1 MDPNTVWEGIWPSY
15 PNYFL
20 RRHLDPYMYI
30 YKNIYIYICVCVFV
44 FVMSLSR
51 SRRHWPHP
59 AWAKQ
64 MPHTAPFFTELNMF
78 VNFGLPQQV
87 SKTIGSHRQT
97 PSSCRY
103 RLTEAVT
110 CWMCVILHTPCHY
123 IDERVNAY
131 RGMHFRYFAK
141 PTCPAKGS
149 GGHM

>member
-1 MDPNTVWEGIWPSY
+1 M
-15 PNYFL
+15 
-20 RRHLDPYMYI
+20 
-30 YKNIYIYICVCVFV
+30 CVFV

-110 CWMCVILHTPCHY
+110 C
-123 IDERVNAY
+123 
-131 RGMHFRYFAK
+131 
-141 PTCPAKGS
+141 
-149 GGHM
+149 